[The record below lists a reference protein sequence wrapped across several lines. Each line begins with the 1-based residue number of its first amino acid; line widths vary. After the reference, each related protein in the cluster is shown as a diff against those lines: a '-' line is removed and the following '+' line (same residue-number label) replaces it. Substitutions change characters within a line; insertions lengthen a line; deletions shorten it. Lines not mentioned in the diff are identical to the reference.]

1 MPFGMKVDIGPGEIV
16 LDRDPVPPP
25 QRGTAANS
33 RPISVVAKWL
43 IDQDA
48 TWYGSRPGQGDIVL
62 DGDPAPLKGA
72 HPPIFGPC
80 LLWPNGGPSQ
90 LLLSTCFTGWM
101 L

>member
-62 DGDPAPLKGA
+62 DGDRAPPKGRINFLPMSIVA
-72 HPPIFGPC
+72 KR
-80 LLWPNGGPSQ
+80 LNG
-90 LLLSTCFTGWM
+90 LRCHLVWR
-101 L
+101 